1 MLHVRQFMQ
10 NVKLD
15 VFCFCFC
22 FLDVDHLFCLP
33 TIWVANVLYKECLP
47 GVKNLFLEKI
57 KDYFLLQ
64 WESAAVEWRVLLR
77 ESEKSNVW
85 WCQQKLLSKWPFTIN
100 LLKTFIPF
108 RKLFQVQKAF
118 QYIDETVTMS
128 ISNLINVDYLVY
140 FCHPEV
146 ELATSIG
153 LGLCRTER
161 GRLCW

>member
-1 MLHVRQFMQ
+1 LSILLI
-10 NVKLD
+10 NLCEKASKANNNNNSS
-15 VFCFCFC
+15 CFVTCSAVYAKC
-22 FLDVDHLFCLP
+22 KIRHFLFLFLFCWCWSPLLFAHCLGCQC
-33 TIWVANVLYKECLP
+33 TLEECLP

-57 KDYFLLQ
+57 KDFFLLQ

-128 ISNLINVDYLVY
+128 ISNLISVDCLV
-140 FCHPEV
+140 
-146 ELATSIG
+146 
-153 LGLCRTER
+153 
-161 GRLCW
+161 